1 MSFNPISVTIDLAD
15 IDQFESPVL
24 SNPNNLDITATS
36 TNEDVAVFNTET
48 SKVELKGQTGTAV
61 ITVKSVTTDGS
72 NSSMASVTITVTKQ
86 ITFRKISSTDELL
99 AVRRYVI
106 VNEESSKVMAG
117 YDSYFTASEATI
129 NDGEVKML
137 ENEANLLTLGGE
149 KDAWTFAT
157 SIEKQY
163 LALTTAGAYLQP
175 GEDTDAIKWTISFKD
190 GNAVIKSNN
199 HNDYYIRFNSGSNP
213 QRFNSYKG
221 TQQPVQ
227 LYVEVDED
235 DVDLTI
241 TAAGYATL
249 YYSDRALKVPEGVT
263 AKTYKVVDGKLAES
277 KTYEA
282 GKVIPMGEAVV
293 LKGAEGDYTFFA
305 SSTAEPKD
313 ADNQLKGSDE
323 AEWTTGGRYYYALQA
338 KSKDGKHGPGMY
350 WMNSTGEAFNN
361 GAHKAYMAL
370 DEKFAEA
377 QGMAKEFYLF
387 IEATTGISG
396 IDAAS
401 ADCTETFNLNGQRV
415 NRGYKGVVIKNGKK
429 ILVK

>member
-1 MSFNPISVTIDLAD
+1 M
-15 IDQFESPVL
+15 
-24 SNPNNLDITATS
+24 
-36 TNEDVAVFNTET
+36 
-48 SKVELKGQTGTAV
+48 
-61 ITVKSVTTDGS
+61 
-72 NSSMASVTITVTKQ
+72 
-86 ITFRKISSTDELL
+86 
-99 AVRRYVI
+99 Y
-106 VNEESSKVMAG
+106 
-117 YDSYFTASEATI
+117 
-129 NDGEVKML
+129 
-137 ENEANLLTLGGE
+137 
-149 KDAWTFAT
+149 
-157 SIEKQY
+157 
-163 LALTTAGAYLQP
+163 
-175 GEDTDAIKWTISFKD
+175 
-190 GNAVIKSNN
+190 
-199 HNDYYIRFNSGSNP
+199 NSGSNP
-213 QRFNSYKG
+213 KRFACYTG
-221 TQQPVQ
+221 TQRSVQ

-241 TAAGYATL
+241 SSVGFATL

-323 AEWTTGGRYYYALQA
+323 AEETTGGNYYYALQA

-350 WMNSTGEAFNN
+350 WMNSTGAPFEN

-370 DEKFAEA
+370 DEKFAGA

-387 IEATTGISG
+387 VEATTGISG

-401 ADCTETFNLNGQRV
+401 ADRTEMYNLNGQRV
-415 NRGYKGVVIKNGKK
+415 DRGYKGVVIKNGKK
-429 ILVK
+429 IVRK